1 MAGTATLPTKSLLP
15 LASFAHNW
23 VGGDI
28 HGLAAFA
35 GTLHGYVPEME
46 DVVTALNKKVG
57 QIVTD
62 AGWQGAAAQAFSG
75 NWEKVSAE
83 VNAVGLVV
91 IETGSIVD
99 QLAADLAK
107 IEHALENAASQAAA
121 HGVQVGAD
129 GQPPQA
135 CYANKTQEDWRL
147 GYDAFYGQCEA
158 AAERARVQA
167 AGALLQ
173 LSHAIISGKPAKAGG
188 DSGDVGTK
196 VGEGNTIADIL
207 ADLLA
212 TKTAYAN
219 QVADK
224 VAEASANL
232 SKAQKAWLAAQATA
246 RQADGRFGVMPDDV
260 KAALKDAKSELAS
273 VQEDLIGA
281 QSGENAVSKLF
292 GTRVEDLPGLGRLV
306 DGLPAGLG
314 DARLLSAAEDLPVV
328 DVVAGGISTFLNAQ
342 QDIGKGVP
350 AWLAYPLETAN
361 TVGSIAAGAVVATA
375 VGGAVAGLSI
385 AGAPVLG
392 VAAGV
397 VVGGV
402 VAYGVGDFVHNYI
415 ADFGEQWKEHGA
427 LGIVTD
433 FGAAGVD
440 TVKDTGHLI
449 SDVGN
454 LASSAW
460 HGITSLF

>member
-1 MAGTATLPTKSLLP
+1 MAGTATLPTKSLLS
-15 LASFAHNW
+15 LAPFAHDW

-28 HGLAAFA
+28 HGLAACA
-35 GTLHGYVPEME
+35 GTLYGYVPQME

-57 QIVTD
+57 QIVGD
-62 AGWQGAAAQAFSG
+62 AGWQGPAAQAFTG

-83 VNAVGLVV
+83 VNAIGLVV

-99 QLAADLAK
+99 QLAAVLSK
-107 IEHALENAASQAAA
+107 IENALEAAAGQAAA

-129 GQPPQA
+129 GQPPQV
-135 CYANKTQEDWRL
+135 CYASQAQEDWRL
-147 GYDAFYGQCEA
+147 GYDSFYRQCQA
-158 AAERARVQA
+158 AAENARVQA
-167 AGALLQ
+167 AGALLR
-173 LSHAIISGKPAKAGG
+173 LSHAITSGQPGQAGG
-188 DSGDVGTK
+188 DSGGAVTK
-196 VGEGNTIADIL
+196 AGEGNTIADLL

-219 QVADK
+219 QVADQ
-224 VAEASANL
+224 VAEADASL
-232 SKAQKAWLAAQATA
+232 TKAQKAWLAAREAA
-246 RQADGRFGVMPDDV
+246 RQANGRFGVMPDDV
-260 KAALKDAKSELAS
+260 KAALRDAKSELAS
-273 VQEDLIGA
+273 VEGDLTRA
-281 QSGENAVSKLF
+281 QSGENAISRLF
-292 GTRVEDLPGLGRLV
+292 GTRLDDLPGLSRLT
-306 DGLPAGLG
+306 DGFGDAGLL
-314 DARLLSAAEDLPVV
+314 AKAFDLPVV

-350 AWLAYPLETAN
+350 AWLAYPLEAGG
-361 TVGSIAAGAVVATA
+361 TVGSIAAGAAVATA

-397 VVGGV
+397 VAGGV
-402 VAYGVGDFVHNYI
+402 VAYGVGDYIHNYI
-415 ADFGEQWKEHGA
+415 ADFGEQWKEHGV

-440 TVKDTGHLI
+440 TWNDTGHLV

-454 LASSAW
+454 LASDAW

>member
-1 MAGTATLPTKSLLP
+1 MAGPATLPTKSLLP

-35 GTLHGYVPEME
+35 GTLYGYVPGME

-62 AGWQGAAAQAFSG
+62 AGWQGSAAQAFTG

-83 VNAVGLVV
+83 VNAIGLVV
-91 IETGSIVD
+91 IQAGSIVD
-99 QLAADLAK
+99 QLAADLSK
-107 IEHALENAASQAAA
+107 IENALENAASQAAA
-121 HGVQVGAD
+121 HGVQIGPD
-129 GQPPQA
+129 GQPPGV
-135 CYANKTQEDWRL
+135 CYANTTQENWRV
-147 GYDAFYGQCEA
+147 GYDSFYQQCKA
-158 AAERARVQA
+158 AAENARVQA

-173 LSHAIISGKPAKAGG
+173 LSRAVTSGTPGKVGG
-188 DSGDVGTK
+188 DSGGVGTK
-196 VGEGNTIADIL
+196 VGEGNTIADLL

-224 VAEASANL
+224 LAEVGVDL
-232 SKAQKAWLAAQATA
+232 KKAQDAWLAAQAAA
-246 RQADGRFGVMPDDV
+246 RQANGRFGKMPDDV

-273 VQEDLIGA
+273 VDEELAKA
-281 QSGENAVSKLF
+281 QSGENAISKVF
-292 GTRVEDLPGLGRLV
+292 GTRLQDLPGLSKL
-306 DGLPAGLG
+306 DDAGL
-314 DARLLSAAEDLPVV
+314 LSKALDLPVV
-328 DVVAGGISTFLNAQ
+328 DVVAGGISTYLNAQ

-350 AWLAYPLETAN
+350 AWLAYPLETGG
-361 TVGSIAAGAVVATA
+361 TVASLAAGAAVATA

-392 VAAGV
+392 VAAGITAGV
-397 VVGGV
+397 V
-402 VAYGVGDFVHNYI
+402 VAYGVGDYIHNYI

-440 TVKDTGHLI
+440 TWHDTEHLA
-449 SDVGN
+449 SDVGG
-454 LASSAW
+454 LAKSAW